1 MNQAVVLKQN
11 QVHSVH
17 LCSLGTYHVF
27 GALQELN
34 IVNEVLN
41 KWVNGKAGTWN
52 DACLVLKPTVFF
64 H

>member
-41 KWVNGKAGTWN
+41 KWVNGKEMKEIVIICN
-52 DACLVLKPTVFF
+52 VLIL
-64 H
+64 

>member
-41 KWVNGKAGTWN
+41 KWVNGKEMKEIVIIFN
-52 DACLVLKPTVFF
+52 VLIL
-64 H
+64 